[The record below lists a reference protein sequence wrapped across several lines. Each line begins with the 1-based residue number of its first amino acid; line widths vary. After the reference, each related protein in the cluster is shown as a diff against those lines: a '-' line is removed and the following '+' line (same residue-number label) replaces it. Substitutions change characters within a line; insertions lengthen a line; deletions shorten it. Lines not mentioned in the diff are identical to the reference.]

1 MAAMYV
7 PPNTTSLVVLLPEAE
22 AMLPGAQ
29 LGRHLQPAAGEHF
42 SLRPSRQ
49 AAEERY
55 EWWPDGLRHGSCVS
69 MRRSYPIEMAVAVW
83 RFVLVSM
90 LLHNRP
96 AGVMFQVELSAEGLR
111 VFQRDGLLTVVGRDG
126 WLRFSGSLRVGTT
139 CDVNEVVLMT
149 VTAV

>member
-1 MAAMYV
+1 
-7 PPNTTSLVVLLPEAE
+7 
-22 AMLPGAQ
+22 
-29 LGRHLQPAAGEHF
+29 
-42 SLRPSRQ
+42 
-49 AAEERY
+49 
-55 EWWPDGLRHGSCVS
+55 
-69 MRRSYPIEMAVAVW
+69 MAVAVW

-111 VFQRDGLLTVVGRDG
+111 VFQRDSLLTVVGRDG